1 MRDVIALTLIRLA
14 AGLVAV
20 AGRLAIRAIPGGND
34 HEPIVLWDDM
44 TDEDEQQLAA
54 SWRRVVS
61 S

>member
-34 HEPIVLWDDM
+34 HEHDM
-44 TDEDEQQLAA
+44 TDEDEQQIAA